1 VSKSEI
7 TLPGIFLQTQPQ
19 AVYKL
24 LPILFCFF
32 LISTVSFAQNVPDS
46 STQNKDTAQKDT
58 TVIKP
63 SYPVAKQDT
72 TIKKQ
77 KKKLDTLAQVRPG
90 PILTEAID
98 TQVSFPDASAVRER
112 FQEILHKDSY
122 FNFSGQ
128 PVRNNAEIKK
138 PQGKEGI
145 FYFMAGLLVYFGLIR
160 LFFGRY
166 LNDILSLFFRA
177 TMKQQQI
184 RDQLLQ
190 APIPSLVL
198 NFLYIITCST
208 FLTFAALHYHFTRI
222 SNCWLLL
229 AYCTGGLSVIY
240 FIKFI
245 ALRVTGWIFNVGH
258 ATDIYIF
265 IVFMVNKVIGILLL
279 PMLVL
284 LAFTEPPLYTIAMN
298 LSFAMLIIFL
308 GYRFIISY
316 RPIRNEIKVNRFHF
330 FLYLCAFE
338 IAPLLL
344 IYKVL
349 LIFVKSY

>member
-1 VSKSEI
+1 M
-7 TLPGIFLQTQPQ
+7 QTQRQ

-24 LPILFCFF
+24 LSILFYLF
-32 LISTVSFAQNVPDS
+32 LIPTVLFAQNVPDS
-46 STQNKDTAQKDT
+46 SAQNKDTAQKDT
-58 TVIKP
+58 LKIRP
-63 SYPVAKQDT
+63 IHPVGKQDT

-77 KKKLDTLAQVRPG
+77 KKKIDTLQ
-90 PILTEAID
+90 LLQHDSEAIAPGINHNIGTFD
-98 TQVSFPDASAVRER
+98 SSMIQQSLLEVLRKDA
-112 FQEILHKDSY
+112 F
-122 FNFSGQ
+122 FNFSGKA
-128 PVRNNAEIKK
+128 VWGNGEIKK
-138 PQGKEGI
+138 SQGKEGI
-145 FYFMAGLLVYFGLIR
+145 FYFIAGLLVYFGLIR

-190 APIPSLVL
+190 APIPSMVL
-198 NFLYIITCST
+198 NFFYIITCSS
-208 FLTFAALHYHFTRI
+208 FFTFAALHYNFTRV

-229 AYCTGGLSVIY
+229 AYCMGILTVIY
-240 FIKFI
+240 LVKFI
-245 ALRVTGWIFNVGH
+245 SLRITGWIFNVSH
-258 ATDIYIF
+258 ATDTYIF
-265 IVFMVNKVIGILLL
+265 IVFMVNKVIGIFLL

-284 LAFTEPPLYTIAMN
+284 LAFTGPPLYTIAMN
-298 LSFAMLIIFL
+298 LSFAMLIVFL